1 MRGVFHFSRVT
12 REGFEKETIEKRAEG
27 GERNNHM
34 DI

>member
-1 MRGVFHFSRVT
+1 MRGGFHFSRVT

-27 GERNNHM
+27 DEGNNHM